1 MPIKKYQLNFVE
13 YFISN
18 TRCMAYGD
26 GFFMAYFQCGTDDFM
41 SPVLF
46 VNKQRP
52 SKNQALVD
60 IFYFK
65 SRE

>member
-1 MPIKKYQLNFVE
+1 
-13 YFISN
+13 
-18 TRCMAYGD
+18 MAYGD